1 MNNKRI
7 IAWIIDFVI
16 TSIIQFIL
24 MALFLIR
31 PLMSGDGNN
40 IDIFNIM
47 GRQLIIT
54 FCSILYLIIRDII
67 GNKSIGKR
75 IMKLKIVDRNNN
87 DAYFLKRL
95 FRNITWFLGPVEII
109 IFLISGER
117 LGDKIMGTK
126 IIENKNM

>member
-24 MALFLIR
+24 MASFLIW
-31 PLMSGDGNN
+31 PLMNSNGNN
-40 IDIFNIM
+40 AGVFNIV
-47 GRQLIIT
+47 GRQLTIT

-75 IMKLKIVDRNNN
+75 IMKLKIVDKNNN
-87 DAYFLKRL
+87 EANFLKRL

-109 IFLISGER
+109 IFFISGER

-126 IIENKNM
+126 VIEN